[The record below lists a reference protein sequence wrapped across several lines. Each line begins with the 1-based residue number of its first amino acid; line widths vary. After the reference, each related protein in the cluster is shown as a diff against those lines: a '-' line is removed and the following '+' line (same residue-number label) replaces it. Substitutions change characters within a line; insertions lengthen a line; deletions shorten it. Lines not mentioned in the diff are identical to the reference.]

1 MKDIAFLQN
10 RLESYNCID
19 AEEEMNA
26 IREMLQELILAALS
40 RTDFFTKAAF
50 HGGTQL
56 RIFEG
61 VRRFSEDLDFSLVS
75 EDTGFEL
82 LPYIERVAFELD
94 AFGVVMEVVDKSR
107 ATQAVKKGFLKN
119 DSIVKLLNLKYAI
132 GNNRTR
138 KLSIKVEV
146 DANPPAGATY
156 GVAQLLFPFPA
167 SVRNFDRGSAFAG
180 KMHALLCREY
190 VKGRD
195 WFDFIWYVTS
205 RVQLNHT
212 FLSNALEQLG
222 PWAGKS
228 VMTDN
233 TWVKRNL
240 IEVVSRIDWLEA
252 RRDVRPFVHA
262 IDRPSLDLWSKEF
275 FIGLIEKA
283 FSDNGCGGG
292 Q

>member
-10 RLESYNCID
+10 RLESYHCID
-19 AEEEMNA
+19 TEEEMNA
-26 IREMLQELILAALS
+26 IREMLQEMILAALS

-61 VRRFSEDLDFSLVS
+61 VRRFSEDLDFSLQASHV
-75 EDTGFEL
+75 GFEL
-82 LPYIERVAFELD
+82 LPYLDRVAAELD
-94 AFGVVMEVVDKSR
+94 AIGVTMEVVDKSR
-107 ATQAVKKGFLKN
+107 VTQAVKKGFLKN
-119 DSIVKLLNLKYAI
+119 DSIVKMLNLKYAI
-132 GNNRTR
+132 GNSRTR

-146 DANPPAGATY
+146 DANPPAGARY
-156 GVAQLLFPFPA
+156 NVAQLLFPFLA

-195 WFDFIWYVTS
+195 WFDFIWYVSS
-205 RVQLNHT
+205 RVQLNHE
-212 FLSNALEQLG
+212 FLSNALEQHG

-228 VMTDN
+228 VVTDDE
-233 TWVKRNL
+233 WVKRNL
-240 IEVVSRIDWLEA
+240 LEVVSRIDWPEA
-252 RRDVRPFVHA
+252 RRDVKPFVYSM
-262 IDRPSLDLWSKEF
+262 DRPSLDLWSQEF
-275 FIGLIEKA
+275 FTGFIEKSFGGSA
-283 FSDNGCGGG
+283 GG